1 MKNMKNI
8 LSALFLFSLI
18 VGTDFNAISAQ
29 TNANLQT
36 NSILKGG
43 DTSPTM
49 VKLVDVLKSFKT
61 KFDTD
66 VLFEDKS
73 IEGLVVSS
81 DIINPKESVE
91 VNLNNLLSSFSLS
104 FKKVKDKT
112 YVIVSKK
119 TKKSTSTSITNP
131 FKVEL
136 ETPTEI
142 TTTATRSAPN
152 DVVITG
158 VVRDEKNAF
167 LPGVT
172 IMEKGKANTVVS
184 KNDGSFLIKVSSTS
198 SVLVFSYVDYQ
209 TQEVFVGTNVT
220 LNISLKAGVKELDQ
234 IVVVG
239 YGTQKKKDITGAVSS
254 ISKDRLADL
263 PNSNFEQALQG
274 AMPGVSVSTTSA
286 SAEGSGN
293 SILVRGK
300 NSIHAGTEPLIIL
313 DGIPFTGSMSEIN
326 PNDLESIDVLKDA
339 SSAAIYGAKASG
351 GVIILTTK
359 QGKKGKVL
367 ITYDFQ
373 LGQSQAAATPNLMN
387 GQEFYNFKINRI
399 NPSANI
405 TPAEQAVY
413 NSKSWINW
421 EDLALRKG
429 MRAQHSISISG
440 ATEKTKFYFNASYLS
455 VEGIAKGDQFKRYS
469 LRSNVDYKLASWIS
483 LASNT
488 SLSIIDRSGIPI
500 DFAGTSKYSGS
511 VQATFFNP
519 LTTPFNADG
528 SLTVSAYPYDSLY
541 GNPLSPTLASNN
553 DMTYKMFTG
562 NSVTVNVPYIKGLTY
577 KFNTGVELS
586 NSVAKTFYG
595 VNTYYGL
602 NNGGAAIDYSMIHRN
617 FTIENIINYNKEF
630 GVHSIGV
637 TALYSAQ
644 SEDENVAQFT
654 GTHFGAAV
662 LNSNGTYLD
671 WTAASNIV
679 SAAANDT
686 TTFKKNTLSQMIR
699 LNYGYDSRYLL
710 TFTVRRDGFSAFG
723 TNQKYGVFPAIAV
736 GWNIK
741 KEHFM
746 QDVDFINVLKFRTS
760 YGMNGNSNIT
770 AYTALNN
777 LVNRPYLSGSGIALQ
792 GFVPSVL
799 GNDKLGWE
807 SSKVFDLGL
816 DYTLLNQRI
825 SGSIDYYNKS
835 SNNLILKR
843 SISSVQGFTSVKENI
858 GKVDNKGIELN
869 LSALVIK
876 QKDFSWS
883 ASGNIAYND
892 NKILDLYGDGKSDTA
907 NKWFVGKPID
917 VAFGYKYAGIFQ
929 IGDKGMNEYAGAQP
943 GYVKIA
949 TVGNDTV
956 LTANDRQVIGNLQPK
971 LIWGISNTIKYKNWS
986 LYVFVRGVGN
996 VIKEDA
1002 LQYDNVNSDVS
1013 KNTTVK
1019 TWWTPTNHSTTHW
1032 ANDGNANP
1040 SSYAVK
1046 VYENASFARLQ
1057 DVTLS
1062 YELSQ
1067 NIINKLDISRVKLY
1081 ISGRNLA
1088 LISSFKGIDPELN
1101 SQFSIPNQRE
1111 FVIGLNIGF

>member
-1 MKNMKNI
+1 MKNMRNI
-8 LSALFLFSLI
+8 LSALCLFSLI

-36 NSILKGG
+36 NSIIKGG

-136 ETPTEI
+136 ETPTETTI
-142 TTTATRSAPN
+142 TTATRSAPN

-209 TQEVFVGTNVT
+209 TQEVLVGNNVT

-359 QGKKGKVL
+359 QGRKGKV
-367 ITYDFQ
+367 TVSYD
-373 LGQSQAAATPNLMN
+373 GQMGISEVAKKPDLMN
-387 GQEFYNFKINRI
+387 GQEFYNFKLNRANAVNTI
-399 NPSANI
+399 SAS
-405 TPAEQAVY
+405 EQAVY
-413 NSKSWINW
+413 DSKSWVNW
-421 EDLALRKG
+421 YDLGTRTG
-429 MRAQHSISISG
+429 IRNQQSISVSG
-440 ATEKTKFYFNASYLS
+440 ATDKAKYYFNASYLK
-455 VEGIAKGDQFKRYS
+455 VQGVAKGDQFGRYS
-469 LRSNVDYKLASWIS
+469 IRSNYDYKLASWIS
-483 LASNT
+483 LGSNT
-488 SLSIIDRSGIPI
+488 NISVIDRSGTPVN
-500 DFAGTSKYSGS
+500 FSNSTTG
-511 VQATFFNP
+511 ATFFNP
-519 LTTPFNADG
+519 LTTPYNPDG
-528 SLTVSAYPYDSLY
+528 SLTISAWPDGEPSY
-541 GNPLSPTLASNN
+541 GNPLSTTLVTNN
-553 DMTYKMFTG
+553 DITYKLFTG
-562 NSVTVNVPYIKGLTY
+562 NNLTVNVPFVKGLSY

-586 NSVAKTFYG
+586 NTINKTFYG
-595 VNTYYGL
+595 LNTYTGVQ
-602 NNGGAAIDYSMIHRN
+602 NNGEAKDYQMTHRN
-617 FTIENIINYNKEF
+617 FTIENIVNFTREF
-630 GVHSIGV
+630 GLHSIGV
-637 TALYSAQ
+637 TGLYSAQ
-644 SEDENVAQFT
+644 SEDEAVDEYT
-654 GTHFGAAV
+654 GVNFGSAV
-662 LNSNGTYLD
+662 LNSNGVFFQMDQAGTI
-671 WTAASNIV
+671 TA
-679 SAAANDT
+679 SAPST
-686 TTFKKNTLSQMIR
+686 LTTFKKNTLSQMLRI
-699 LNYGYDSRYLL
+699 NYGYDSKYLL
-710 TFTVRRDGFSAFG
+710 TLTARRDGFSAFG
-723 TNQKYGVFPAIAV
+723 VGQKYGTFPAIAL

-741 KEHFM
+741 RESFM
-746 QDVDFINVLKFRTS
+746 RDIDVINSLKLRLS
-760 YGMNGNSNIT
+760 YGLNGNSNLPAYSSLANVGKT
-770 AYTALNN
+770 AN
-777 LVNRPYLSGSGIALQ
+777 YLSSSATVLQ
-792 GFVPSVL
+792 GVFPSVL
-799 GNDKLGWE
+799 GNEFLGWE
-807 SSKVFDLGL
+807 SSKVYNIGV
-816 DYTLLNQRI
+816 DYTILQQRI
-825 SGSIDYYNKS
+825 SGSIDLYDKS
-835 SNNLILKR
+835 SNHLILAR
-843 SISSVQGFTSVKENI
+843 AISPVQGFTSVVENI
-858 GKVDNKGIELN
+858 GKVDNKGIELSLN
-869 LSALVIK
+869 TINIK

-883 ASGNIAYND
+883 TTGNIAFNN
-892 NKILDLYGDGKSDTA
+892 NKIVDLYGNGQNDTA
-907 NKWFVGKPID
+907 NQWFIGKPID
-917 VAFGYKYAGIFQ
+917 VVYGYKYAGVFQ
-929 IGDKGMNEYAGAQP
+929 TGDKDTVQQQSGVQSAHP

-949 TVGNDTV
+949 PIGKDSVISVNDKQILGNT
-956 LTANDRQVIGNLQPK
+956 QPK
-971 LIWGISNTIKYKNWS
+971 IVWGISNTFKYKNWS
-986 LYVFVRGVGN
+986 LYVFIRGVGN
-996 VIKEDA
+996 VIKENTLAQDA
-1002 LQYDNVNSDVS
+1002 VGGSITE
-1013 KNTTVK
+1013 NTTVK

-1032 ANDGNANP
+1032 ANDANANL
-1040 SSYAVK
+1040 YHVG

-1057 DVTLS
+1057 DITLS
-1062 YELSQ
+1062 YEIPQKL
-1067 NIINKLDISRVKLY
+1067 ITKLDLSRVKIY
-1081 ISGRNLA
+1081 ATGRNLA
-1088 LISSFKGIDPELN
+1088 IITKYNGIDPELT
-1101 SQFSIPNQRE
+1101 SQISTPNQKE
-1111 FVIGLNIGF
+1111 FVLGLNVGF